1 MSPRS
6 QTGRL
11 NAVELQEALMNNDYT
26 KFDMH
31 VIIAMIDMFDD
42 DKTKEIN
49 FEEFQKIW
57 AFLGNWREVFN
68 QFDVDKGG
76 AIDADEL
83 TSGKI
88 RICSEG
94 ASNLCFSY
102 KTAWIQ
108 LVKTFYQRFDGKI
121 RL

>member
-1 MSPRS
+1 
-6 QTGRL
+6 
-11 NAVELQEALMNNDYT
+11 MNNDYS

-68 QFDVDKGG
+68 QFDVDNGG
-76 AIDADEL
+76 AIDAEEL
-83 TSGKI
+83 TAGLKS
-88 RICSEG
+88 
-94 ASNLCFSY
+94 
-102 KTAWIQ
+102 TA
-108 LVKTFYQRFDGKI
+108 F
-121 RL
+121 